1 MTDASFS
8 GVSTQYLVEVPGLD
22 VVTVFAQNMSHA
34 DRAHEGDEV
43 YLSWKVEHAFGL
55 ADAPAQSERF
65 SSDTDTAS
73 IAVQEREKLEAELE
87 ES

>member
-1 MTDASFS
+1 
-8 GVSTQYLVEVPGLD
+8 
-22 VVTVFAQNMSHA
+22 
-34 DRAHEGDEV
+34 
-43 YLSWKVEHAFGL
+43 L